1 MFTFLP
7 SHKYKST
14 VLHLIRCQDKVT
26 DYFLLISSVIMM
38 IGNKDALQLSAHVRI
53 LRFFRFSFLLKMKES
68 MEIIA
73 KFELWITSTTSTV
86 PTSNPTSFLSR
97 PLSPVKILALIY
109 LSVKAQLSGKIL
121 YFFLKY
127 SQSMFSVS
135 WMNMSIIIIF
145 LFKSEYYNRLL
156 YIRSGYNQYYSY
168 NIPGRNSKHQNCYL
182 AIKCVFTSSSFIL
195 EPTMQSHDLF
205 EMFEHSKLLPCNH
218 TF

>member
-38 IGNKDALQLSAHVRI
+38 IGNKDALHLSAHVRI

-121 YFFLKY
+121 YLKY
-127 SQSMFSVS
+127 SQSMFSFS
-135 WMNMSIIIIF
+135 
-145 LFKSEYYNRLL
+145 
-156 YIRSGYNQYYSY
+156 
-168 NIPGRNSKHQNCYL
+168 
-182 AIKCVFTSSSFIL
+182 
-195 EPTMQSHDLF
+195 
-205 EMFEHSKLLPCNH
+205 
-218 TF
+218 

>member
-86 PTSNPTSFLSR
+86 PTRNPTSFLSR

-109 LSVKAQLSGKIL
+109 LSVKAQLSGKIF

-127 SQSMFSVS
+127 SQSMFFGLVDEYV
-135 WMNMSIIIIF
+135 NNYYF
-145 LFKSEYYNRLL
+145 L
-156 YIRSGYNQYYSY
+156 I
-168 NIPGRNSKHQNCYL
+168 
-182 AIKCVFTSSSFIL
+182 
-195 EPTMQSHDLF
+195 
-205 EMFEHSKLLPCNH
+205 
-218 TF
+218 